1 MHPLNRTRSLLKYLR
16 VDYAHRLIKRGGG
29 RNLNPP
35 PLPVAIAQKIVGKDR
50 VKEQEVSS
58 DHELEVGQS
67 PP

>member
-1 MHPLNRTRSLLKYLR
+1 MRIYMIYLAEINYERWGWKSNPL
-16 VDYAHRLIKRGGG
+16 
-29 RNLNPP
+29 
-35 PLPVAIAQKIVGKDR
+35 PLPVVMAQKIVGKDR